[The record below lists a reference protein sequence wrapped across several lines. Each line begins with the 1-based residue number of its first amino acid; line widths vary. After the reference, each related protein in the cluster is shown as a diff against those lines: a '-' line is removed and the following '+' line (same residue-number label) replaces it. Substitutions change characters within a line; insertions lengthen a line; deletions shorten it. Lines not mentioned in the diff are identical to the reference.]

1 MSKVSTRK
9 VDIQVG
15 GNPRTPAA
23 KVGILAGVG
32 LAIVLIAVFHSA
44 VLMGC
49 TALVLVI
56 LWILAPRRRL

>member
-1 MSKVSTRK
+1 MTRVSKRK
-9 VDIQVG
+9 VDIHIG

-32 LAIVLIAVFHSA
+32 LAIVLLAVFHSA

-49 TALVLVI
+49 AALILVI
-56 LWILAPRRRL
+56 LWAIAPRRK